1 MFVWLAAAALA
12 ASLDNGSAGFQ
23 AQVEEKGS
31 RFDATEYEVRFPS
44 PMSSPFESNNTVW
57 AHLLI
62 PNSYRSFT
70 PPARLPAVVVFPVMA
85 APNVWIE
92 ERFMKRFIQEGF
104 AVLWVEM
111 PYQFHRRPHPS
122 QPSGQVFLARRP
134 GRLAANF
141 RQSVRD
147 GRRALDWLSRHPR
160 VDPTRIGLF
169 GVSLGAMVGAAVYSV
184 DTRAKHAVFLLA
196 GADFPSLARAS
207 SMTGSFLSRVGIG
220 ERDLRRAWQGID
232 PLDYAAANKG
242 KDVLLIN
249 ARSDDVVPRANAL
262 KMKEAFPAARQEWVP
277 LGHYSSIIHLLW
289 LPGRVAREFKEKL

>member
-12 ASLDNGSAGFQ
+12 ASLDNGPAEFK

-31 RFDATEYEVRFPS
+31 RFGAAEYEVRFPS
-44 PMSSPFESNNTVW
+44 PVRSPFESNNTIW
-57 AHLLI
+57 AHLLL
-62 PNSYRSFT
+62 PKKAA
-70 PPARLPAVVVFPVMA
+70 PARLPAVLIFPVMA

-92 ERFMKRFIQEGF
+92 ERFMKRLVREGF

-134 GRLAANF
+134 ERLAANF

-160 VDPTRIGLF
+160 IDSARIGLF

-184 DTRAKHAVFLLA
+184 DARPKHAVFLLA
-196 GADFPSLARAS
+196 GADFPSLARDS
-207 SMTGSFLSRVGIG
+207 SMTGSFLRRAGMG
-220 ERDLRRAWQGID
+220 EKDLRLAWHGID

-242 KDVLLIN
+242 KDVLLVN